1 MSAEFVRVV
10 NSCDGEIDRLLGS
23 LKNRKGKGAF
33 FLCVASSGSSDIEGI
48 SAAGAS
54 PELRRLTPSIDAEAL
69 VSGAPAGGA
78 ELPVSPTGVVS
89 PVVITRACIELA
101 GFGITVVDCGTFKPP
116 ELPDLKRIG
125 KGSARCVST
134 GCAQNYEDVRELFY
148 TGLEIGGDIA
158 DDVEYV
164 IMGECVPAGTTTAL
178 GVLTALGVN
187 AQGLVSSSLQQADHG
202 IKGRLVSD
210 GLKAAA
216 LTLSEIQDRPLKA
229 VSAVGDPMQPFVAGV
244 ALAASTKVPVIL
256 GGGSQMLAVYALL
269 QALLKSNMKAL
280 DRSLARRIA
289 VVTTKWVVD
298 DKTANVGELSRR
310 LDAPFACSCPNF
322 LLSRHNGLR
331 SYEDGNVKEGV
342 AAGASMMIANIA
354 GGAEPEEIVA
364 AIDRTYDEMVV
375 APQAARCTE

>member
-1 MSAEFVRVV
+1 MNAEFVRVV
-10 NSCDGEIDRLLGS
+10 NSCDGEIDRLLVS
-23 LKNRKGKGAF
+23 LRNRKGKGAF
-33 FLCVASSGSSDIEGI
+33 FLCLASSGSSDIEGI

-69 VSGAPAGGA
+69 VAGAPAGGA

-89 PVVITRACIELA
+89 PVVITRACIDLA

-116 ELPDLKRIG
+116 ELPDVKRVG

-134 GCAQNYEDVRELFY
+134 GCALNYEDVRELFY
-148 TGLEIGGDIA
+148 SGLEIGD
-158 DDVEYV
+158 DVCHDVEYV
-164 IMGECVPAGTTTAL
+164 VMGECVPAGTTTAL
-178 GVLTALGVN
+178 GVLTGLGVN
-187 AQGLVSSSLQQADHG
+187 AGGLVSSSLQQADHG
-202 IKGRLVSD
+202 TKGRLVSD

-216 LTLSEIQDRPLKA
+216 LTLSEIQERPLKA
-229 VSAVGDPMQPFVAGV
+229 VSAVGDPMQPFAAGL

-269 QALLKSNMKAL
+269 QALLRSDMKVL
-280 DRSLARRIA
+280 DRALARRIA

-310 LDAPFACSCPNF
+310 LGAPFACSCPNF
-322 LLSRHNGLR
+322 NLSRHNGLR

-354 GGAEPEEIVA
+354 GGASPEEIVA
-364 AIDRTYDEMVV
+364 AIDRTYDEMVI
-375 APQAARCTE
+375 APQAAKCGG